1 MILLMAGLAGF
12 VNVNI
17 STSCNNYNPDTR
29 YEKIIVEKKIHSS
42 AQIWSKV
49 RVWPEKAWPETEIM
63 RQMKKSYGQS
73 RLEWEFNF
81 FYSSWFLIALSF
93 FIKFKSFYFDLML
106 SGSFRLPTEMDKHI
120 KHVNNTKFVKN
131 FEYHSSAKS
140 I

>member
-17 STSCNNYNPDTR
+17 STSCSNYNPDTR

-73 RLEWEFNF
+73 LDLNEN
-81 FYSSWFLIALSF
+81 LISF
-93 FIKFKSFYFDLML
+93 ILLDFWLLWVFS
-106 SGSFRLPTEMDKHI
+106 
-120 KHVNNTKFVKN
+120 
-131 FEYHSSAKS
+131 
-140 I
+140 